1 MIPIWIHADNNLNLL
16 SSRIQILS
24 NNGSNFV
31 SVEVDAVPNN
41 LQSWS
46 RGICRERSRIK
57 CFEADDDVEILKPT
71 ASYESRPIHSS
82 GATKTPTLTK
92 NWASDG
98 ESDFDGIEEEV
109 KTIEEPVDDDG
120 RQYINDSHDGD
131 FYSHDSF
138 SQYTS
143 LQDETE

>member
-1 MIPIWIHADNNLNLL
+1 MAALKYEFLDSCI
-16 SSRIQILS
+16 R
-24 NNGSNFV
+24 V
-31 SVEVDAVPNN
+31 SGQKLA
-41 LQSWS
+41 L
-46 RGICRERSRIK
+46 GICRERSCIN
-57 CFEADDDVEILKPT
+57 CFEADDDVEILKLT

-82 GATKTPTLTK
+82 GATKTPTLTE

-120 RQYINDSHDGD
+120 RQYNNESHDGD

-138 SQYTS
+138 SQYAS
-143 LQDETE
+143 LHDERD

>member
-1 MIPIWIHADNNLNLL
+1 MLPIWLHADNNLNLL
-16 SSRIQILS
+16 SSTIQILS
-24 NNGSNFV
+24 NNGSKFV
-31 SVEVDAVPNN
+31 RDEVDAVPSN
-41 LQSWS
+41 LQSLS
-46 RGICRERSRIK
+46 RGICRERSCIN